1 MFLVSS
7 YITQTKWIIIEDP
20 RAIISEDEVYLL
32 IENEA
37 HNILVIGI
45 DVVSLA
51 TSGTKAGYKVY
62 AVDYF
67 GDQDLKRISHESLS
81 IVKQNPG
88 VTCGKLSAHF
98 NPEALL
104 QLTMR
109 LLRNNTI
116 DATLLSTGLDDSP
129 DILFELNDMIPILG
143 NQPHVIER
151 LRDKAKFFR
160 ELKRLGIPHPETAMA
175 EGFEEV
181 STKAKDIG
189 YPVLVKPSKGF
200 GGVGIRKA
208 QGPKELKQAFH
219 HASLIDEKVLI
230 QEYISGIS
238 ASVSLISS
246 NNETIALAL
255 NEQLLGVEELG
266 QEEPFGYC
274 GNVVPL
280 MTNGSVMNGCK
291 STTERIALH
300 FGLVGSN
307 GIDFVISKGGI
318 PYVVEVNPRFQAT
331 LECVE
336 RVLGVNMVEAHMK
349 ACLQGIL
356 PIIAEKTAVF
366 CTRLVL
372 FAPQRLVAPDL
383 SVLEEVRDIPI
394 PEVIIEKGEPVCSI
408 VVNEAKREF
417 SLRKAM
423 TTVKQIRKSLQP
435 LG

>member
-1 MFLVSS
+1 
-7 YITQTKWIIIEDP
+7 
-20 RAIISEDEVYLL
+20 L

-37 HNILVIGI
+37 HNILVIGM

-51 TSGTKAGYKVY
+51 TSTTKAGCKVY

-67 GDQDLKRISHESLS
+67 GDQDLKRVCHESLS
-81 IVKQNPG
+81 IVRQTPG
-88 VTCGKLSAHF
+88 VTCGKLSTNF
-98 NPEALL
+98 IPEALL
-104 QLTMR
+104 QLTKG
-109 LLRNNTI
+109 LLKKNAI
-116 DATLLSTGLDDSP
+116 DATLLSTGLDDYP
-129 DILFELNDMIPILG
+129 DVLFELNDMIPILG
-143 NQPHVIER
+143 NHPHVIKR
-151 LRDKAKFFR
+151 IRDKTKFFQ
-160 ELKRLGIPHPETAMA
+160 ELKRLGIPHPETTMA
-175 EGFEEV
+175 ENLEEARK
-181 STKAKDIG
+181 KAKDIG

-208 QGPKELKQAFH
+208 QGPRELRQAFQD
-219 HASLIDEKVLI
+219 ASLIDEKVSI

-246 NNETIALAL
+246 NNETITFTL
-255 NEQLLGVEELG
+255 NEQLLGVKELG

-280 MTNGSVMNGCK
+280 VTTRSAMNRCRN
-291 STTERIALH
+291 TAERIAST

-307 GIDFVISKGGI
+307 GIDFVVTKDGT

-336 RVLGVNMVEAHMK
+336 RVLGMNIAEAHMK

-356 PIIAEKTAVF
+356 PIITKKTAVF
-366 CTRLVL
+366 CTRLIL

-383 SVLEEVRDIPI
+383 SVLEEVRDIPR

-408 VVNEAKREF
+408 VVDEAKREF
-417 SLRKAM
+417 SLRKAIA
-423 TTVKQIRKSLQP
+423 TVKQIRRSLQP
-435 LG
+435 

>member
-1 MFLVSS
+1 M
-7 YITQTKWIIIEDP
+7 
-20 RAIISEDEVYLL
+20 
-32 IENEA
+32 IENDT
-37 HNILVIGI
+37 HNILVIGM

-51 TSGTKAGYKVY
+51 TSATKAGYKVY

-67 GDQDLKRISHESLS
+67 GDQDLKRVCHESLS
-81 IVKQNPG
+81 IVKQTPW
-88 VTCGKLSAHF
+88 VVCGQLSTNF
-98 NPEALL
+98 SPEALL

-109 LLRNNTI
+109 LLKKNAI
-116 DATLLSTGLDDSP
+116 DVTLLSTGLDDSP
-129 DILFELNDMIPILG
+129 DVLFELNDMIPILG
-143 NQPHVIER
+143 NHPHVIER
-151 LRDKAKFFR
+151 IRDKMKFFQ
-160 ELKRLGIPHPETAMA
+160 ELERLEIPHPETAMA
-175 EGFEEV
+175 ENFEEV
-181 STKAKDIG
+181 RKKAKDIG

-219 HASLIDEKVLI
+219 HAYLIDEKVLI

-246 NNETIALAL
+246 NNETITLTL
-255 NEQLLGVEELG
+255 NEQLLGVNELG

-280 MTNGSVMNGCK
+280 VTNGSVMNRCK
-291 STTERIALH
+291 NTAEKITSH

-307 GIDFVISKGGI
+307 GIDFVISKEGI
-318 PYVVEVNPRFQAT
+318 PYIVEVNPRFQAT

-336 RVLGVNMVEAHMK
+336 RVLGINMVEAHMK

-356 PIIAEKTAVF
+356 PIIAKKTAVF
-366 CTRLVL
+366 CTRLIL
-372 FAPQRLVAPDL
+372 FASQRLVVPDL

-394 PEVIIEKGEPVCSI
+394 PEIIIEKGEPVCSI
-408 VVNEAKREF
+408 VVDEAKREF

-435 LG
+435 